1 MFVHVARV
9 VSISHSLTKS
19 PGRKKSDDVMS
30 GQVRSGRCSITRLT
44 VKKKRERERERDCIL
59 LDRRKGGGEHIESCD
74 RRVKKK
80 WENSGLRC

>member
-44 VKKKRERERERDCIL
+44 VKKKRERERGIAYCSIEE
-59 LDRRKGGGEHIESCD
+59 KEGESTLKAAIAE
-74 RRVKKK
+74 
-80 WENSGLRC
+80 

>member
-44 VKKKRERERERDCIL
+44 VKKKKRERERGIAYCSIEE
-59 LDRRKGGGEHIESCD
+59 KEGESTLKAAIAE
-74 RRVKKK
+74 
-80 WENSGLRC
+80 

>member
-44 VKKKRERERERDCIL
+44 VKKKKERERERGIAYCSIEE
-59 LDRRKGGGEHIESCD
+59 KEGESTLKAAIAE
-74 RRVKKK
+74 
-80 WENSGLRC
+80 